1 MSSDYDDQS
10 LTPTPSDGLTLG
22 QDRVLSR
29 DHVSALAAEV
39 LQQVARRANDARRA
53 RDSAEIAAASLALT
67 SGGEADA
74 VDALTALDDPLSPL
88 DWFLTERLGPI
99 AKEIGDLWTT
109 DRITFLQATVG
120 ASRIYSYLRYRRRP
134 PSPPRLVRKSATF
147 VLVPGDMHTVGISAA
162 TDVFR
167 NRGWDITLL
176 VGHSHDELVSRFES
190 STDQIFGFSAGSG
203 HSLAALGRIV
213 VALTV
218 SHPDAHVIVS
228 GQIAENA
235 DVIRALPGIDAC
247 ERDFDAAYAWLET
260 QTA

>member
-1 MSSDYDDQS
+1 MPSDYDDQS
-10 LTPTPSDGLTLG
+10 QHSAPSDGLTDG
-22 QDRVLSR
+22 QARLLPR
-29 DHVSALAAEV
+29 DHISALAAEV
-39 LQQVARRANDARRA
+39 LQQVARRANDARLA
-53 RDSAEIAAASLALT
+53 RDRAEIAAASLALT
-67 SGGEADA
+67 SGSETAATEA
-74 VDALTALDDPLSPL
+74 LQALDDPLGPL

-134 PSPPRLVRKSATF
+134 PMQPRLVRKAATF

-176 VGHSHDELVSRFES
+176 VGHSHDELVRRFES
-190 STDQIFGFSAGSG
+190 STDQIFGFSAGSQ

-218 SHPDAHVIVS
+218 SHPAAQVIVS

-235 DVIRALPGIDAC
+235 DVIRALPGVDAC
-247 ERDFDAAYAWLET
+247 ERDFDAAYAWLDT